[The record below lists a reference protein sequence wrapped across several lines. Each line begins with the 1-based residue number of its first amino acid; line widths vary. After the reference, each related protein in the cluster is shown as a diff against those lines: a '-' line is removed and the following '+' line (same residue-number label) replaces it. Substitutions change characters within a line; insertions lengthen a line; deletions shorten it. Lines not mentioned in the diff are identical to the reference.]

1 MGIAFQLLL
10 NRQSQALHAPAHIRV
25 PGRDPDPDAT
35 RNRDHCRAIMAST
48 RASAATST
56 PASKMTR
63 RSFPI
68 SISMRL
74 LGKLRIDD
82 SEHPV
87 GKDHSWNQNIPNEE
101 VLTGCN

>member
-1 MGIAFQLLL
+1 MYP
-10 NRQSQALHAPAHIRV
+10 RQRGHI
-25 PGRDPDPDAT
+25 DAGV
-35 RNRDHCRAIMAST
+35 DDA
-48 RASAATST
+48 
-56 PASKMTR
+56 R